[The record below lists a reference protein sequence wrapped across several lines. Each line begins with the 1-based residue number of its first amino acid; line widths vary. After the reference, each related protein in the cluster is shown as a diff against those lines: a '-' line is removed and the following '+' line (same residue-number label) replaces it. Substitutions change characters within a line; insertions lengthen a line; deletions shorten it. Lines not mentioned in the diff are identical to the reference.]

1 MRFQE
6 IGSNTVFSNAPVVDY
21 GDVLILS
28 VKPQVVPMVLPD
40 LKNYRKLLLSIAMG
54 IPLASLEKV
63 KFIFSHCQTFNN
75 INKLNKNQFLS
86 FSFF

>member
-1 MRFQE
+1 QE

-21 GDVLILS
+21 GDVLILA

-54 IPLASLEKV
+54 IPLASLEKAV
-63 KFIFSHCQTFNN
+63 PNGTPVIRVMPNTPAIVGCGA
-75 INKLNKNQFLS
+75 
-86 FSFF
+86 